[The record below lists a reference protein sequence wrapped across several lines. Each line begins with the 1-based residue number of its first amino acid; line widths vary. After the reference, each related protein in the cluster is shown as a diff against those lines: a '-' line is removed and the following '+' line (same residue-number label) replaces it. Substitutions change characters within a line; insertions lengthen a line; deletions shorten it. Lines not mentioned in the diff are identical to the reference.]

1 MKKILVVGGVAGGAS
16 FCARMRRLDENAQII
31 MFEKGEYISFA
42 NCGLPY
48 HIGNEI
54 KDRDN
59 LIIQSPDR
67 FNARFD
73 IDIRIRSEVIAV
85 DTSKKI
91 VTVRSD
97 GRTYDESYD
106 YLVLS
111 PGAEPLR
118 PPIPG
123 IESKK
128 IVTLR
133 NIPDMDRIKS
143 LVDSKNV
150 KHAAVVGGGFIGLEM
165 AEALR
170 HRDIDVTQIEMLDQV
185 FAPADQEMAQII
197 HQHLELNGVRLLLS
211 DGASAFVEK
220 PDGTIE
226 IQLKSGKNVIVDIVM
241 LAIGVKPDTQFVR
254 DAGIAVND
262 RGAIIVDNHMKTS
275 AENVYAAGDAVEVTD
290 FVSGNKVMVPLAG
303 PANRQARIIADNIAG
318 TGSTYKNTQ
327 GTAICKIFDLT
338 AAVSGMNEKT
348 ALRNNVK
355 YVKSYTH
362 SGSHAGYY
370 PGSFPMSIKILFA
383 PDTGKLIGAQVIGS
397 DGVDKRIDIFATAIR
412 HGLTVVDLTELEL
425 AYAPPY
431 GSAKD
436 AINIAGF
443 TAENILKGLTPV
455 WYADELEMKRTGAI
469 LLDVRTASEY
479 EQGRID
485 GALHIPVDELRK
497 RIGELD
503 KSKPILVY
511 CQVGLRGHVA
521 TRILIQ
527 NGFNAVN
534 LSGGYK
540 TFMTYK
546 KHDSEA
552 SYLKPLSQSVCSSPS
567 GESDNVKKKVVDACG
582 LQCPGPIMKLKAA
595 IDQMN
600 VDEIVEIKATE
611 MGFAADIPAWCTRT
625 NNSLLS
631 LNAEHGY
638 YIATVKKG
646 KAQDVCRIPETSR
659 DKKTM
664 VVFSN
669 DFDKMMAAFIIAN
682 GAASTGSEITMFFT
696 FWGLNLLRRDYH
708 VPVKKN
714 LIEKMFGMMM
724 PRGASKVTLSKMQMG
739 GMGTLMIRQIM
750 KKKNVLSLQELM
762 AAAQKNNVRFVA
774 CSMSMDI
781 MGIKREELIDG
792 VEIGGVAT
800 YLEKADNAGYNI
812 FI

>member
-16 FCARMRRLDENAQII
+16 FCARMRRLDETANII

-67 FNARFD
+67 FNARFN

-85 DTSKKI
+85 DTEKKT
-91 VTVRSD
+91 VTVRSE

-106 YLVLS
+106 FLVLS

-128 IVTLR
+128 IFTLR
-133 NIPDMDRIKS
+133 NIPDMDKIKA

-150 KHAAVVGGGFIGLEM
+150 RHAAVVGGGFIGLEM

-185 FAPADQEMAQII
+185 FAPADPEMAQII

-226 IQLKSGKNVIVDIVM
+226 IQLKSGKNVVVDIVI
-241 LAIGVKPDTQFVR
+241 LAIGVKPDTKFVR
-254 DAGIAVND
+254 DAGIAVNE
-262 RGAIIVDNHMKTS
+262 RGAIIVDTHMRTS
-275 AENVYAAGDAVEVTD
+275 VDTIYAAGDAIEVTD

-318 TGSTYKNTQ
+318 IDSTYKNTQ
-327 GTAICKIFDLT
+327 GTAICKIFNLT

-348 ALRNNVK
+348 AIKNNVK
-355 YVKSYTH
+355 YIKSYTH

-370 PGSFPMSIKILFA
+370 PGSFPMSIKILFS

-412 HGLTVVDLTELEL
+412 HGLTVVDLSELEL

-436 AINIAGF
+436 AVNIAGF

-455 WYADELEMKRTGAI
+455 WYADELEKKRNGAI
-469 LLDVRTASEY
+469 VLDVRTASEY

-485 GALHIPVDELRK
+485 GSLHIPVDDLRK
-497 RIGELD
+497 RMGELD
-503 KSKPILVY
+503 ISKPILVY

-527 NGFNAVN
+527 NGYNAVN

-567 GESDNVKKKVVDACG
+567 GESENVKKKIVDACG

-595 IDQMN
+595 IDQMS
-600 VDEIVEIKATE
+600 VDDVVEIKATE

-631 LNAEHGY
+631 LKAENGY

-646 KAQDVCRIPETSR
+646 KALDVCRIPETSR

-664 VVFSN
+664 VIFSN

-696 FWGLNLLRRDYH
+696 FWGLNLLRRDYK
-708 VPVKKN
+708 VPVKKS
-714 LIEKMFGMMM
+714 LVEKMFGIMM
-724 PRGASKVTLSKMQMG
+724 PRGASKLTLSKMQMG
-739 GMGTLMIRQIM
+739 GMGTLMIKQIM
-750 KKKNVLSLQELM
+750 QKKNVLSLQELM
-762 AAAQKNNVRFVA
+762 EAAQKNNVRFVA

-781 MGIKREELIDG
+781 MGIKKDELIDG
-792 VEIGGVAT
+792 VEIGGVAS

-812 FI
+812 FV

>member
-16 FCARMRRLDENAQII
+16 FCARMRRLDETANII

-48 HIGNEI
+48 HIGEEI

-67 FNARFD
+67 FNARFN

-85 DTSKKI
+85 DTSKKS
-91 VTVRSD
+91 VTVRSE

-133 NIPDMDRIKS
+133 NIPDMDKIKA
-143 LVDSKNV
+143 LVDSKQV

-185 FAPADQEMAQII
+185 FAPADPEMAQII

-220 PDGTIE
+220 PDGTME
-226 IQLKSGKNVIVDIVM
+226 IQLKSGKNITVDIVI
-241 LAIGVKPDTQFVR
+241 LAIGVKPDTRFVKE
-254 DAGIAVND
+254 AGIAVNE
-262 RGAIIVDNHMKTS
+262 RGAIVVDNHMRTS
-275 AENVYAAGDAVEVTD
+275 AENIYAAGDAIEVTD

-318 TGSTYKNTQ
+318 FDSTYKNTQ
-327 GTAICKIFDLT
+327 GTAICKIFDIT
-338 AAVSGMNEKT
+338 AAVTGMNEKT
-348 ALRNNVK
+348 AIKNNVK
-355 YVKSYTH
+355 YIKSYTH

-383 PDTGKLIGAQVIGS
+383 PDSGKLIGAQVIGS
-397 DGVDKRIDIFATAIR
+397 DGVDKRIDILATALR
-412 HGLTVVDLTELEL
+412 HGLTVLDLSELEL

-436 AINIAGF
+436 AVNIAGF

-455 WYADELEMKRTGAI
+455 WYADEFEKKSSGAI
-469 LLDVRTASEY
+469 VLDVRTASEY

-485 GALHIPVDELRK
+485 GALLIPVDELRK

-503 KSKPILVY
+503 TSKPILVY

-527 NGFNAVN
+527 NGFNAIN

-567 GESDNVKKKVVDACG
+567 GESENVKKKIVDACG
-582 LQCPGPIMKLKAA
+582 LQCPGPIMKLKTA
-595 IDQMN
+595 IDGMS

-631 LNAEHGY
+631 LKAENGY
-638 YIATVKKG
+638 YTATIKKG

-659 DKKTM
+659 DKKTI

-696 FWGLNLLRRDYH
+696 FWGLNLLRKDYS

-714 LIEKMFGMMM
+714 IIEKMFGMMM
-724 PRGASKVTLSKMQMG
+724 PRGASKTTLSKMQMG
-739 GMGTLMIRQIM
+739 GMGTLMIKQIM

-762 AAAQKNNVRFVA
+762 TAAQQNSVRFVA

-781 MGIKREELIDG
+781 MGIKKEELIDG

>member
-16 FCARMRRLDENAQII
+16 FCARMRRIDETANII

-59 LIIQSPDR
+59 LIIQSPDQ
-67 FNARFD
+67 FNARFN
-73 IDIRIRSEVIAV
+73 IDVRIRSEVIAV
-85 DTSKKI
+85 DTSKKQ
-91 VTVRSD
+91 VTVRSE
-97 GRTYDESYD
+97 GRTYDETYD

-128 IVTLR
+128 ILTLR
-133 NIPDMDRIKS
+133 NIPDMDKVKAI
-143 LVDSKNV
+143 VDSKNV

-185 FAPADQEMAQII
+185 FAPADPEMAQII

-226 IQLKSGKNVIVDIVM
+226 IQMKSGKNVVVDIVI
-241 LAIGVKPDTQFVR
+241 LAIGVKPDTKFVKE
-254 DAGIAVND
+254 AGIAVNE
-262 RGAIIVDNHMKTS
+262 RGAIIVDNHMRTS
-275 AENVYAAGDAVEVTD
+275 VENVYAAGDAIEVTD

-303 PANRQARIIADNIAG
+303 PANRQARIIADNISG

-348 ALRNNVK
+348 AIKNNVK

-397 DGVDKRIDIFATAIR
+397 DGVDKRIDVLATAIR
-412 HGLTVVDLTELEL
+412 HGLTVVDLSELEL

-436 AINIAGF
+436 AVNIAGF
-443 TAENILKGLTPV
+443 TAENILNGLTPV
-455 WYADELEMKRTGAI
+455 WYADELETKRDGAI
-469 LLDVRTASEY
+469 ILDVRTASEF

-485 GALHIPVDELRK
+485 DAVLIPVDELRG
-497 RIGELD
+497 RLGELD
-503 KSKPILVY
+503 KSKPVLVY

-527 NGFNAVN
+527 NGYNAIN

-552 SYLKPLSQSVCSSPS
+552 SYLKPLSESVCSSPS
-567 GESDNVKKKVVDACG
+567 GESEDVKKKIVDACG

-595 IDQMN
+595 IDQMS
-600 VDEIVEIKATE
+600 VDEVVEIKATE

-631 LNAEHGY
+631 LKAENGY

-646 KAQDVCRIPETSR
+646 KALDVCRIPETSR

-664 VVFSN
+664 VIFSN

-696 FWGLNLLRRDYH
+696 FWGLNLLRKDYH

-714 LIEKMFGMMM
+714 IIEKMFGVMM

-739 GMGTLMIRQIM
+739 GMGTLMIKQIM
-750 KKKNVLSLQELM
+750 KNKNVLSLQELM
-762 AAAQKNNVRFVA
+762 TAAQSNNVRFVA

-781 MGIKREELIDG
+781 MGIKKEELIDG
-792 VEIGGVAT
+792 VEIGGVAS

-812 FI
+812 FV